1 MVLDLG
7 KKNKKGIFKLL
18 ALKKFPPPWSFYLVN
33 RKQNINGFTL
43 ATGQTTSCDFLFLL
57 ARIFMRK
64 KKRIR
69 NFPQETTA
77 VQLLETSQ
85 EGPRRAALILR
96 LKEMSYENKL
106 ENYVRK

>member
-1 MVLDLG
+1 MDLH
-7 KKNKKGIFKLL
+7 LL
-18 ALKKFPPPWSFYLVN
+18 LVKPLPVISFFYL
-33 RKQNINGFTL
+33 QE
-43 ATGQTTSCDFLFLL
+43 FLWE
-57 ARIFMRK
+57 K
-64 KKRIR
+64 KKWIR